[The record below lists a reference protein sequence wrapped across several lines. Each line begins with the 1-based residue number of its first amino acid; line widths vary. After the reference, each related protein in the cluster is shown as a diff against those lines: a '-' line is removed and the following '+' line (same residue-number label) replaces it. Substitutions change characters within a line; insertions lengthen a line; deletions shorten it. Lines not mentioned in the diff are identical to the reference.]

1 MFIPPIRI
9 LSEKKNVKIFL
20 QQFGYLGNNHIF
32 YKRAQLLIFQL
43 IDTIRL
49 VKSYQ
54 GVLQQVRIT

>member
-32 YKRAQLLIFQL
+32 YKRAQLLIF
-43 IDTIRL
+43 
-49 VKSYQ
+49 
-54 GVLQQVRIT
+54 